1 MKKKTRKKKKNTFAE
16 TLESVIKPFEV
27 MIKPIE
33 AVVNPVVV
41 KPVEFLADR
50 FNFLIKNLEQK
61 ITAAEKIS
69 EVDGFVDDLL
79 DNIKTIEKNFYPF
92 LNEVVLIHNLA
103 ESMATL
109 DNELELLN
117 ILGTQIQKTMK
128 VDFAIGFLI
137 NEEDKNL
144 ICGYRLLPDSFLL
157 PEQFQSFA
165 EEKLR
170 SGEVQLYE
178 NTSIGSKKFNLLI
191 SPLRT
196 TSEKFGIFFVGKK
209 PSRGTFSTEETALII
224 AGCTMVSFA
233 LSNFRL
239 NQKILRDRQLVLL
252 GQTIGSISH
261 DIKNILTGLEGSI
274 EMINNGLKDKNP
286 QTVEKA
292 AVILNR
298 SYQKIKTMV
307 FSMLD
312 YARDR
317 APDLKISDFNR
328 VIADSMITIKE
339 SYKDKKIR
347 IVENYGP
354 SIPDVAIDPE
364 RINRMVSNLV
374 VNAIDAVEENKGII
388 NISTRYITETDV
400 IELKISDNGIGIPQP
415 ALKKI
420 FDLFYST
427 KGTRGTGFGLA
438 ITQKV
443 VEEHG
448 GKIEV
453 ESEINHG
460 TTFTIQLPVRTS
472 LENISK
478 KN

>member
-1 MKKKTRKKKKNTFAE
+1 MKKKTRKKKKSTFAE
-16 TLESVIKPFEV
+16 TVESVIKPFEV

-33 AVVNPVVV
+33 AMVNPVVV

-50 FNFLIKNLEQK
+50 FNILIKNLEQK
-61 ITAAEKIS
+61 ITASEKIS
-69 EVDGFVDDLL
+69 DVDGFVDSLL
-79 DNIKTIEKNFYPF
+79 DNIKTVEKNFYPF
-92 LNEVVLIHNLA
+92 LSEVVLIHNLA

-128 VDFAIGFLI
+128 VDFAIGFLL
-137 NEEDKNL
+137 NEEDKSL
-144 ICGYRLLPDSFLL
+144 ICGYKLLPDNFLF
-157 PEQFQSFA
+157 PEKFQSLA
-165 EEKLR
+165 EEKFH

-178 NTSIGSKKFNLLI
+178 NTSIGSNKFNLLI

-209 PSRGTFSTEETALII
+209 PSRGKFSAEETALII

-286 QTVEKA
+286 QIVEQA
-292 AVILNR
+292 AIILNR
-298 SYQKIKTMV
+298 NYQKIKTMV
-307 FSMLD
+307 LSMLD
-312 YARDR
+312 YARNR
-317 APDLKISDFNR
+317 APDLKISNFNR
-328 VIADSMITIKE
+328 IISEAIITIKE
-339 SYKDKKIR
+339 SYKDKVIR
-347 IVENYGP
+347 IVENYDP

-374 VNAIDAVEENKGII
+374 INAIDAVEQNKGII
-388 NISTRYITETDV
+388 NISTRYVPETNV
-400 IELKISDNGIGIPQP
+400 IELKISDNGIGIPHQ
-415 ALKKI
+415 ALNKI

-438 ITQKV
+438 IVQKV
-443 VEEHG
+443 VKEHG

-453 ESEINHG
+453 QSEVNHD
-460 TTFTIQLPVRTS
+460 TTFTIQLPLRTS
-472 LENISK
+472 LENTSGIK
-478 KN
+478 